1 LKTGIIE
8 SRDNFDYCVLYGKNQ
23 PEKGRIASS
32 EEISKI
38 RQWIREEEQIR
49 FVEQNEELPITDCW
63 KIVIHLIHGE
73 SIQLFSLEEDNVYL
87 IGPFD
92 DKRIL
97 KQNLLREFIMS
108 L

>member
-1 LKTGIIE
+1 MKTGIIE

-38 RQWIREEEQIR
+38 RQWIRESEQIR
-49 FVEQNEELPITDCW
+49 LVEQNEELPITDCR
-63 KIVIHLIHGE
+63 KIIIHLIHGE
-73 SIQLFSLEEDNVYL
+73 SIQFFALDEHNVYF
-87 IGPFD
+87 IGFFD
-92 DKRIL
+92 NKRIL
-97 KQNLLREFIMS
+97 KQKLLREFIMG